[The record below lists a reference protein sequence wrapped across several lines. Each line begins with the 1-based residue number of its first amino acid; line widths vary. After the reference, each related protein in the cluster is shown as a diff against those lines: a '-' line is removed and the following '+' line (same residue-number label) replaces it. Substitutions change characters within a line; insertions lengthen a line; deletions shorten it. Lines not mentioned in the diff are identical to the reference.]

1 VRILFFGDMAATG
14 FGSVTTDLGSR
25 LVGLGEDVRFWSL
38 NETPQLEEP
47 FASRTLSVL
56 SLEITVDQP
65 DFIGK
70 LLKGDCQYKM
80 FNGEPWGDWVPEA
93 AIILGDFAAARIF
106 VGQHLDA
113 FKVLPTYHYVPIEGI
128 RLPPL
133 WKEMWSVV
141 KPVAMSNFGAR
152 QIAEVV
158 GYTPPMIYHGIDTAD
173 FYPASK
179 KRPIVIKSE
188 GKPDLILTNKRECR
202 SIFIP
207 GDRPDHPTYD
217 ETWIL
222 RTDRHMP
229 RKRYNSLIR
238 ALAPVLARNKAR
250 AIFHCRSADQG
261 GYLHDALSKVPLPL
275 RNRYLLTEM
284 LGVPTGVPRPVLNAL
299 YNACDI
305 YATVSAEGFGL
316 TVAEAIACGIPAVG
330 PNYSAVP
337 EVIGPAG
344 ITVDEGFL
352 VENEY
357 DHFWW
362 GVDEPAFGR
371 AVEHLVVKKKRREEL
386 GAKGPEHVRRS
397 FSWDAAALAFRDL
410 VHSSSLEAVA

>member
-1 VRILFFGDMAATG
+1 MRVLFFGDMAATG
-14 FGSVTTDLGSR
+14 FGSVTTDLGRR
-25 LVGLGEDVRFWSL
+25 LVDLGEDVRFWSL
-38 NETPQLEEP
+38 NETPMLEEP

-56 SLEITVDQP
+56 SLEVTYEQP
-65 DFIGK
+65 DFIAK
-70 LLKGDCQYKM
+70 LLKGECDYKL
-80 FNGEPWGDWVPEA
+80 FSGDPWGDWVPEA

-106 VGQHLDA
+106 VGQHLDS
-113 FKVLPTYHYVPIEGI
+113 FKTLPTFHYVPIEGI

-133 WKEMWSVV
+133 WKEMWDVV
-141 KPVAMSNFGAR
+141 KPVAMSNFGQA

-158 GYTPPMIYHGIDTAD
+158 GYKPPMVYHGIDIAD
-173 FYPASK
+173 FYPVSK
-179 KRPIVIKSE
+179 KRPIVLEQKD
-188 GKPDLILTNKRECR
+188 KPDLVLTSKRECR
-202 SIFIP
+202 GIFIP
-207 GDRPDHPTYD
+207 GFQPDHPLLD

-238 ALAPVLARNKAR
+238 ALAPVLARNNAR
-250 AIFHCRSADQG
+250 AIFHCRSQDQG
-261 GYLHDALSKVPLPL
+261 GYLHDSLSKVPQPL
-275 RNRYLLTEM
+275 RKRYLLTEM
-284 LGVPTGVPRPVLNAL
+284 LGVPTGVPRNVLNAL

-316 TVAEAIACGIPAVG
+316 TVAEAIACGLPAVG

-344 ITVDEGFL
+344 ITVDEGYL

-362 GVDEPAFGR
+362 GVDEPSFGQ
-371 AVEHLVVKKKRREEL
+371 AVERLVVKKSKRLEL

-397 FSWDAAALAFRDL
+397 FSWDAAAVAFRDL
-410 VHSSSLEAVA
+410 IHSVPLEAVA